1 MSRPHKKQI
10 TMKKTLLIIAVCLIA
25 TITAFSQVQFGAG
38 VTAGTKAKINDTAEE
53 TVNFGVNAR
62 VLWDFSEKFALTG
75 GFSYF
80 LPFDVTMLGVEVTT
94 NVMVFNADA
103 VYYFM
108 DDNDVKVYGLGG
120 VNLASVKAKAGNVSE
135 TESEVSWEAGGGVMF
150 SKFFIEAKYDGNLEQ
165 IVGTVGIYF

>member
-1 MSRPHKKQI
+1 
-10 TMKKTLLIIAVCLIA
+10 MKKTLLIIAICFIA
-25 TITAFSQVQFGAG
+25 TTTAFSQVQFGFG
-38 VTAGTKAKINDTAEE
+38 VTAATKAKINDTFEE
-53 TVNFGVNAR
+53 TVNFGANAR
-62 VLWDFSEKFALTG
+62 LLWNFSEKFALTG

-108 DDNDVKVYGLGG
+108 DENDVKVYGLGG
-120 VNLASVKAKAGNVSE
+120 MNYASVRAKSMGISA

-150 SKFFIEAKYDGNLEQ
+150 GNFFIEAKYDGNFEQ